1 MPKVSVIMPVYN
13 GEEYID
19 SAIGSLLTQDFRDF
33 ELIVVNDGSTDR
45 SKEVIEAY
53 GDPRIVYIE
62 NASNLGLARVRNIGL
77 THVRGKYIAWLDCD
91 DVSLPG
97 RLQKQVDVLDQ
108 NPKIGLCGTWVKTI
122 GKENEEIWCYP
133 TDSRFLRARML
144 FDDPLATSSIMM
156 RTECVGGEQAGF
168 DLDYPP
174 AEDYE
179 LWERISRT
187 WEVTNIPEVLTGYR
201 VHAAQTSVIKAEKQR
216 QSVWAIQERILAR
229 LGVVPTEE
237 ERQLHLDIGVGW
249 KFLCEQKRVVE
260 SEQWL
265 LKLERAN
272 RETTVFSPHEFRA
285 VLAER
290 WRAACRGASG
300 LGLQTWRLFNASPI
314 RNWVPPSVNA
324 PFRLFVRSLL
334 KWKC

>member
-1 MPKVSVIMPVYN
+1 MPVYN
-13 GEEYID
+13 GERYIEAAID
-19 SAIGSLLTQDFRDF
+19 SLLAQEFADF

-45 SKEVIEAY
+45 SKEVIQAY

-62 NASNLGLARVRNIGL
+62 NDTNVGLAQVRNIGL
-77 THVRGKYIAWLDCD
+77 GYVRGQYIAWLDCD

-97 RLQKQVDVLDQ
+97 RLQKQVDVLDKK
-108 NPKIGLCGTWVKTI
+108 PGIGICGSWVKTI
-122 GKENEEIWCYP
+122 GDVDEEVWRYP
-133 TDSRFLRARML
+133 TEPLFLRARML

-156 RTECVGGEQAGF
+156 RTECVGRGKTAF

-179 LWERISRT
+179 LWERISRS
-187 WEVTNIPEVLTGYR
+187 WQITNIPEVLTGYR
-201 VHAAQTSVIKAEKQR
+201 VHASQTSVMKAEKQR
-216 QSVWAIQERILAR
+216 QSVWAIQERILTQ
-229 LGVVPTEE
+229 LGITPTQEE
-237 ERQLHLDIGVGW
+237 KQLHLDIGVGW
-249 KFLCEQKRVVE
+249 RFLCERGRVVA

-272 RETTVFSPHEFRA
+272 RKMAVFSHTEFKT

-290 WRAACRGASG
+290 WRHICRGASG
-300 LGLQTWRLFNASPI
+300 LGLQTWKLFNTSPI
-314 RNWVPPSVNA
+314 KEWAPAAVNA
-324 PFRLFVRSLL
+324 PFKLFVRSLL